1 MARIIEVEGRRLSVP
16 DDATDD
22 EINNLFAPTPAAPA
36 QAEPAIPMPPERPM
50 PGIPE
55 LSQLTQA
62 PEANREIEGPRPA
75 PQRELRAGVQG
86 AARSLSDIAAF
97 PIDLLAM
104 GENALLAGGDKFS
117 RLLGGPSI
125 DMRAKMPSDIIADTA
140 SKAAGAFGYDVMDPE
155 AMSSREK
162 LAYNVNRFGGQA
174 AAGAGGLA
182 KAGIA
187 RGAELAKSAPNMF
200 DDFLRPY
207 FTNPVKTAAGD
218 AVAGAGAGAGL
229 TASQMLPED
238 VRSMGGGTVGV
249 GTDLL
254 AMLAGG
260 VGGGTAAEIAT
271 RAPVSVV
278 RNFKGSMNSK
288 EAGFDPETLLPT
300 TNRAVDKAARFVQ
313 SQAIDPEAAA
323 QNIGRRSAEF
333 SQEGLPVPTSG
344 IISGDT
350 GVEMLERGSRVNNS
364 TGTIIRSPD
373 ASPEVKKQYSFGERD
388 NALRDSAVQQVD
400 SIRGDGN
407 PEAFVQ
413 RAEQVGDAQ
422 VEAAQ
427 RKADQAAGK
436 QRSVEIAQEAPAND
450 LQAFEGQGKRAS
462 RNIDTTYRDT
472 RQRELAR
479 SRRLYQDPEL
489 VNAQVGVDPMVQVS
503 DELRTLDTAA
513 APLDPTVRKYV
524 DRFRR
529 PEVDEETGVVLRPGF
544 EEGQQ
549 FTMREANAVRAEIE
563 RDIQQNLDNGETVRQ
578 LRRLKNTVSAYVDDL
593 AADGNDAAQ
602 AAVSNYTERVR
613 PNFREG
619 AGGRMNDR
627 MVADP
632 NGTKVRP
639 SDTAGEFLT
648 RPEDAADLMR
658 ISRLRGPGAE
668 QQTAG
673 DARTWLFDQ
682 LAQRGVVKDGAI
694 DPEKLTRWRNR
705 NNDLLGEVPGLRQE
719 VDGMLRDARR
729 GADLNTRYGAE
740 LKAAE
745 TKVSETRRDVDK
757 GPLGMVAE
765 KAPDKAV
772 AAVFSSGNP
781 ESAMKELAKRM
792 GGGTKNLPATEPMKG
807 LKAAVADHFEAKV
820 SNINPSAVSDG
831 SQTIGYTKLVKE
843 FQKNERALAAVF
855 SADEMN
861 ALRRAQKLLEPLGK
875 LRGQATSGSIT
886 AENNEAAWK
895 TVEAA
900 TKLWFGMLK
909 GGGIMRSMK
918 LAASTLADDSTEQAN
933 RLVARMMFDPDLA
946 KHLLTRKTA
955 EVGSP
960 GWNSTLQKII
970 RRTQAVK
977 TLQEQDEE

>member
-22 EINNLFAPTPAAPA
+22 EVNNLFAPTPAAPA
-36 QAEPAIPMPPERPM
+36 EPVVPLPRERPQ
-50 PGIPE
+50 PGLPE
-55 LSQLTQA
+55 LSVLTQA
-62 PEANREIEGPRPA
+62 PEANREVEGPRPA

-86 AARSLSDIAAF
+86 AGRSLADIVGF
-97 PIDLLAM
+97 PIDLIAM

-117 RLLGGPSI
+117 RRLGGPSI
-125 DMRAKMPSDIIADTA
+125 DMRARMPSDIIADLA
-140 SKAAGAFGYDVMDPE
+140 SKAAGAVGYDVMDPE

-238 VRSMGGGTVGV
+238 VRAMGGGTVGV

-271 RAPVSVV
+271 RAPVSVL
-278 RNFKGSMNSK
+278 RNFKGSLNSR
-288 EAGFDPETLLPT
+288 EAGFDPETMMPT

-313 SQAIDPEAAA
+313 GQAIDPQAAA
-323 QNIGRRSAEF
+323 ETIGRRSAEF
-333 SQEGLPVPTSG
+333 VDEGLPAPTSG
-344 IISGDT
+344 VISGDT
-350 GVEMLERGSRVNNS
+350 GMEMLERGQRVSNS
-364 TGTIIRSPD
+364 TGTIVRSPD

-388 NALRDSAVQQVD
+388 NALRDAAVQQVE
-400 SIRGDGN
+400 SVRGEGN
-407 PEAFVQ
+407 PEAFVK
-413 RAEQVGDAQ
+413 RAGEIGDAQ

-436 QRSVEIAQEAPAND
+436 QRAVEIAQEGPAGE
-450 LQAFEGQGKRAS
+450 LQAFEGQGGRAS

-489 VNAQVGVDPMVQVS
+489 TGAQVGVDPMVQVS
-503 DELRTLDTAA
+503 DELRALDTAA

-529 PEVDEETGVVLRPGF
+529 PEIDEETGEVLRPGF
-544 EEGQQ
+544 AEGQQ

-593 AADGNDAAQ
+593 AAEGNDAAQ
-602 AAVSNYTERVR
+602 AAVSNYAQRVR

-639 SDTAGEFLT
+639 SDTASEFLT

-658 ISRLRGPGAE
+658 IARLRGGE

-682 LAQRGVVKDGAI
+682 LAQRGVAQDGAI
-694 DPEKLTRWRNR
+694 DPAKLTRWRNR

-719 VDGMLRDARR
+719 VNDMLRDAQR
-729 GADLNTRYGAE
+729 GAGLNERYRAE

-745 TKVSETRRDVDK
+745 TRVMETRKAVDK

-781 ESAMKELAKRM
+781 EAAMKELAQRM

-855 SADEMN
+855 SAEEMN

-955 EVGSP
+955 EVGTP